1 MQIER
6 AREGEDDDD
15 RRVERRGEQVSRK
28 NGWRLQGYRCGR
40 GKQSTRYIGRPPLPC
55 CMGEE
60 EEDKE
65 MKWRNGPGN
74 AASQRHVYPPPLR
87 SSRARPSP
95 LLSSPAP
102 IRTQTQ
108 RRPLRLACN
117 APPLTQE
124 HFFFFF
130 ASTTTCCQHRHGLA
144 RSCVVCM
151 HKHMCPVPPPALR
164 CMDDDLACI
173 C

>member
-95 LLSSPAP
+95 LLSCSDPYANATPPASPCMQCTAV
-102 IRTQTQ
+102 
-108 RRPLRLACN
+108 N
-117 APPLTQE
+117 AGTL
-124 HFFFFF
+124 FFFF

-144 RSCVVCM
+144 RSCVVCK
-151 HKHMCPVPPPALR
+151 HKHVLLLPCA
-164 CMDDDLACI
+164 A
-173 C
+173 